1 MNQENIGKF
10 IRENRKKMGLSQA
23 ELAEKLGVTYQA
35 VSKWE
40 NGKNLP
46 DMLVLKELSDLFNVN
61 IDEILNGKEQKKK
74 SNKTYLII
82 IISIL
87 IIFLSTIL
95 IIIIHNKDNSFSYNE
110 IKSNHSDFNVFGSVV
125 QSSDRTLLTITDVEY
140 SGNDNNNKYKSIECN
155 LYEALGDTSTKIN
168 SCEEGKNVTLQE
180 YLKGIKIKIDHHQN
194 NCTMFKKTQMYLEI
208 NATDDNNKVIAYKI
222 PIEINNDDCN

>member
-74 SNKTYLII
+74 SNKMYLII
-82 IISIL
+82 NNLSIR
-87 IIFLSTIL
+87 
-95 IIIIHNKDNSFSYNE
+95 E
-110 IKSNHSDFNVFGSVV
+110 
-125 QSSDRTLLTITDVEY
+125 Q
-140 SGNDNNNKYKSIECN
+140 
-155 LYEALGDTSTKIN
+155 
-168 SCEEGKNVTLQE
+168 Q
-180 YLKGIKIKIDHHQN
+180 
-194 NCTMFKKTQMYLEI
+194 
-208 NATDDNNKVIAYKI
+208 
-222 PIEINNDDCN
+222 

>member
-74 SNKTYLII
+74 SNKTYLIDASSLNI
-82 IISIL
+82 ELQL
-87 IIFLSTIL
+87 IP
-95 IIIIHNKDNSFSYNE
+95 NK
-110 IKSNHSDFNVFGSVV
+110 FNKTGYKYVF
-125 QSSDRTLLTITDVEY
+125 E
-140 SGNDNNNKYKSIECN
+140 
-155 LYEALGDTSTKIN
+155 LYDGDTR
-168 SCEEGKNVTLQE
+168 
-180 YLKGIKIKIDHHQN
+180 IDQISKY
-194 NCTMFKKTQMYLEI
+194 FI
-208 NATDDNNKVIAYKI
+208 VR
-222 PIEINNDDCN
+222 

>member
-74 SNKTYLII
+74 SNKMYLII
-82 IISIL
+82 IISIIYISL
-87 IIFLSTIL
+87 SSKFILST
-95 IIIIHNKDNSFSYNE
+95 
-110 IKSNHSDFNVFGSVV
+110 
-125 QSSDRTLLTITDVEY
+125 
-140 SGNDNNNKYKSIECN
+140 
-155 LYEALGDTSTKIN
+155 
-168 SCEEGKNVTLQE
+168 
-180 YLKGIKIKIDHHQN
+180 
-194 NCTMFKKTQMYLEI
+194 
-208 NATDDNNKVIAYKI
+208 
-222 PIEINNDDCN
+222 

>member
-74 SNKTYLII
+74 SNKMYLII

-95 IIIIHNKDNSFSYNE
+95 IIIFHNKDNSFSYNE

-125 QSSDRTLLTITDVEY
+125 QSSDRTLLAITDVEY
-140 SGNDNNNKYKSIECN
+140 SGSDNNNKYN
-155 LYEALGDTSTKIN
+155 
-168 SCEEGKNVTLQE
+168 
-180 YLKGIKIKIDHHQN
+180 IKISIKNAI
-194 NCTMFKKTQMYLEI
+194 KK
-208 NATDDNNKVIAYKI
+208 
-222 PIEINNDDCN
+222 